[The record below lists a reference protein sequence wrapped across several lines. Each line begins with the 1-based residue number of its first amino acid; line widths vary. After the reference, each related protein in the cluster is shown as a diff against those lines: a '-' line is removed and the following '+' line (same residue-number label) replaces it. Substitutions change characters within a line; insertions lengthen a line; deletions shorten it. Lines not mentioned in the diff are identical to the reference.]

1 MGSHACLNPARTRRA
16 WRVTHAS
23 IQHVHTD
30 LSRCGGWLQKAVPL
44 PAQSSHL
51 CVNQQVWRFAL
62 TRRLALSA
70 RTLVAPACRLCM
82 WCAVQSGSGTPAHW
96 HHVRREL
103 DRTRRLGPTRP
114 IREWHSCYTGIMF
127 AANLIG
133 PGDSDRLGHS
143 MCRGVSTTPSA
154 RRTAHTRDGNLP
166 EPHRTPWTDTGIVC
180 AGGSR
185 PHRALGALHTPGRH
199 ASCMLCSNNA
209 VQPDT
214 SPRLRA

>member
-154 RRTAHTRDGNLP
+154 RRTAHTR
-166 EPHRTPWTDTGIVC
+166 TPCVM
-180 AGGSR
+180 
-185 PHRALGALHTPGRH
+185 H
-199 ASCMLCSNNA
+199 A
-209 VQPDT
+209 VQQQCSATRHVTPT
-214 SPRLRA
+214 SGMTPVWGVTHDSTQGAAGNHG